1 MLRMLVRRLFLGF
14 VTVWI
19 VSVIIFAG
27 VEALP
32 GDACTAFLERDAQ
45 GKLLENCRRDLGL
58 DKPAVTRYIDWA
70 SGAIR
75 GDFGVSADGQQS
87 IAALVGDRVKNS
99 ILLAAGALAVG
110 VPLAILLGIITGL
123 WRDSWIDILFS
134 TGAIFA
140 MTIPEFVSAT
150 VLILI
155 FAIWLGWVPA
165 VVLTPADAP
174 ALAFFPEVILA
185 AVVLTMVMIA
195 HIMRM
200 VRSSVIEVM
209 ASDYVQMAM
218 LKGVPYWRI
227 VFRHALPNA
236 LLPAINVVALTVAW
250 LLGGVVVVEMVFN
263 YPGLGRTMISA
274 ISARD
279 LPVIQ
284 ALAMIVA
291 ATYVG
296 VNLAADM
303 LTIVLNPRL
312 RTLSQRGK

>member
-58 DKPAVTRYIDWA
+58 DRPAVTRYVDWA

-99 ILLAAGALAVG
+99 ILLAAGALSVG

-123 WRDSWIDILFS
+123 WRDSWVDILLS

-174 ALAFFPEVILA
+174 ALDFFPEVILA

-303 LTIVLNPRL
+303 LTIILNPRL
-312 RTLSQRGK
+312 RTLSQRGR